1 MRVTLTLVP
10 LSLHEA
16 LIYCML
22 QIISIKLRKTIRIK
36 LFWKGNKVSLV
47 LGCFFFVISW
57 LTVARLA
64 PNILSGST
72 TSRITRCDWPNFH
85 FRALFG

>member
-1 MRVTLTLVP
+1 MKSDF
-10 LSLHEA
+10 LSMYVQLA
-16 LIYCML
+16 TARAITTG
-22 QIISIKLRKTIRIK
+22 Q
-36 LFWKGNKVSLV
+36 GNAIFRLLKAGMVRN
-47 LGCFFFVISW
+47 SW

-85 FRALFG
+85 FRGFFG